1 MSCSFPVIGLIV
13 EFKTIALLNLMF
25 LCDCYLLGDVPRRI
39 IPHASSATRRFSNQ
53 RLNGIAVSDFVLI
66 YCSFVLLSDEGEA
79 SADVC

>member
-13 EFKTIALLNLMF
+13 ELETIALLNWMF
-25 LCDCYLLGDVPRRI
+25 LCDCYLLGDVLRHI